1 MAFRRTQL
9 VVGRQQALVHR
20 AAFHVRPQGG
30 EPEEALASIE
40 QGFGLAHGLPARG
53 CLLAGSAPGGS
64 PEKISK
70 TPCDPRSILQLEYH
84 WRINR

>member
-1 MAFRRTQL
+1 MAFRQL

-40 QGFGLAHGLPARG
+40 QGFGLAHGLRAR
-53 CLLAGSAPGGS
+53 LPPSRQRSWRQPRKNLQ
-64 PEKISK
+64 
-70 TPCDPRSILQLEYH
+70 DPL
-84 WRINR
+84 